1 MWESRRHDL
10 SDIKFDLS
18 NKQGMR
24 VRTVFC
30 YNKVFKYSTS
40 HWLCDPITYDELFSY
55 LKPYFDKYVKEY
67 EDCKIY
73 KRPITNSIFRMIA
86 YCPKDLKLSDFMRG
100 KILYELEIDNTNKK
114 IKYEYKNTKLLETDE
129 EKINSF
135 YATIEVELYDENSFF
150 QYDGEK
156 DPRIEDKCI
165 ICKQRRPNILIT
177 KCFHMV
183 SCADCHRLYTINCCP
198 YCNRPFAGIHKVR
211 FAISSK

>member
-30 YNKVFKYSTS
+30 YNKVFKYSTP
-40 HWLCDPITYDELFSY
+40 HWLCDPITYDELFSD

-114 IKYEYKNTKLLETDE
+114 IKYDYKNTKLLETDE

>member
-30 YNKVFKYSTS
+30 YNKVFKYSTP
-40 HWLCDPITYDELFSY
+40 HLICDPVTYEELFSY

-67 EDCKIY
+67 EDQKIY
-73 KRPITNSIFRMIA
+73 KKPITNSIFRLIA

-100 KILYELEIDNTNKK
+100 KILYEMEIDNTNKK
-114 IKYEYKNTKLLETDE
+114 IKYEYKNTNLLETDK

-135 YATIEVELYDENSFF
+135 YATIEVELYNENSFF

-156 DPRIEDKCI
+156 DPRIEDQCL
-165 ICKQRRPNILIT
+165 ICKKRRPNILIT

-183 SCADCHRLYTINCCP
+183 SCTDCHRLYCINHCP
-198 YCNRPFAGIHKVR
+198 YCNRPFSGIHKVR
-211 FAISSK
+211 FAISGK

>member
-1 MWESRRHDL
+1 MLRQRKHDL

-18 NKQGMR
+18 NKQGRR

-30 YNKVFKYSTS
+30 YNKVFKYESPL
-40 HWLCDPITYDELFSY
+40 WLCDPITYEELFNII
-55 LKPYFDKYVKEY
+55 KPYLDKYVKEY
-67 EDCKIY
+67 EDHKIY
-73 KRPITNSIFRMIA
+73 RRPITNSIFRMIA
-86 YCPKDLKLSDFMRG
+86 YCPKDLRLSDFMRG
-100 KILYELEIDNTNKK
+100 KILYELEVDNTNKK
-114 IKYEYKNTKLLETDE
+114 IRYEYKNTKLLETDK

-156 DPRIEDKCI
+156 DPRIEDRCV
-165 ICKQRRPNILIT
+165 ICYQRRPNVLIT

-183 SCADCHRLYTINCCP
+183 SCSDCHRLYTINCCP
-198 YCNRPFAGIHKVR
+198 YCNRPFAGIHKVK